1 MQSGNP
7 NFSTG
12 SSHFTTASCI
22 VFVGN
27 IPYEGLAETQLTE
40 IFKSVGRVVCF
51 RMVYDRETGRSKGY
65 GFAEYIDAE
74 TAASAVRNLDG
85 YDVMGRKLRVDY
97 SSQGYVGKEG
107 YPGRSDNASK
117 DTAAAAAAAI
127 AVAAAN
133 KDGGSTGNNM
143 YPMGDYADIRT
154 SYNPDTGYA
163 AHSSSHNGSDN
174 GRFTHDPNTNPTHTE
189 HAHRFGPN
197 LTHITLTSPTSESAP
212 SPSAALAAFIGSLPQ
227 GVDNHPNLSTTD
239 SISKT
244 LSQIPAPQLLLA
256 LGQMKDL
263 IATDPVKAAET
274 LRYCPQLAHA
284 LFQAMVL
291 MNLVKPEVV
300 SQVLEA
306 STPAYTTAASAA
318 AAAAANNQLQIPQQ
332 QQQQQFQQNLIQQQ
346 YLLQQQQ
353 QQQQHMRQTTPQ
365 QQQAFYNAHAHA
377 HSYPSPLPMNMNLSE
392 FPEFLAAQQHHQQ
405 QQQML
410 HMQAAAAGQQQQ
422 QMHVVQQIQAAAQ
435 AAQAAQAQ
443 AQGQDT
449 AAEEK
454 AALLQRV
461 KMLTQ
466 EEIARLPAEQA
477 KQVVMLR
484 QRLLAEAPAAAGAAG
499 GSSSSG
505 GGVWVWV
512 WVWV

>member
-1 MQSGNP
+1 
-7 NFSTG
+7 
-12 SSHFTTASCI
+12 I

-97 SSQGYVGKEG
+97 SSQGY
-107 YPGRSDNASK
+107 
-117 DTAAAAAAAI
+117 
-127 AVAAAN
+127 
-133 KDGGSTGNNM
+133 
-143 YPMGDYADIRT
+143 
-154 SYNPDTGYA
+154 
-163 AHSSSHNGSDN
+163 
-174 GRFTHDPNTNPTHTE
+174 

-197 LTHITLTSPTSESAP
+197 LTHITLASPASESAP

-306 STPAYTTAASAA
+306 TAIPPPAA
-318 AAAAANNQLQIPQQ
+318 AATA
-332 QQQQQFQQNLIQQQ
+332 
-346 YLLQQQQ
+346 
-353 QQQQHMRQTTPQ
+353 TT
-365 QQQAFYNAHAHA
+365 HAPD
-377 HSYPSPLPMNMNLSE
+377 HSP
-392 FPEFLAAQQHHQQ
+392 
-405 QQQML
+405 
-410 HMQAAAAGQQQQ
+410 AAAGILQRPRPRPQLPLPTP
-422 QMHVVQQIQAAAQ
+422 HEHEPLRIPR
-435 AAQAAQAQ
+435 
-443 AQGQDT
+443 
-449 AAEEK
+449 K

-484 QRLLAEAPAAAGAAG
+484 QRLLA
-499 GSSSSG
+499 
-505 GGVWVWV
+505 
-512 WVWV
+512 

>member
-1 MQSGNP
+1 MSGNP

-107 YPGRSDNASK
+107 YPGRDNAAK
-117 DTAAAAAAAI
+117 DTAAAAA
-127 AVAAAN
+127 N
-133 KDGGSTGNNM
+133 KDSGNSM
-143 YPMGDYADIRT
+143 YPMGFPKDLDYPDIRP
-154 SYNPDTGYA
+154 SYNTDTGYA
-163 AHSSSHNGSDN
+163 HGSSLSGSVGSSDN
-174 GRFTHDPNTNPTHTE
+174 GRFTLQPFDMG
-189 HAHRFGPN
+189 GPN
-197 LTHITLTSPTSESAP
+197 LTSISLASPTAENTP
-212 SPSAALAAFIGSLPQ
+212 TTPSAALAAFIGSLPQ
-227 GVDNHPNLSTTD
+227 GVDTHPNLSTAD

-256 LGQMKDL
+256 LGQMKEL
-263 IATDPVKAAET
+263 IAADPVKAAET
-274 LRYCPQLAHA
+274 LRYCPQLSLA

-300 SQVLEA
+300 SQILEA
-306 STPAYTTAASAA
+306 STPAYTTAAAVTA
-318 AAAAANNQLQIPQQ
+318 TTNQQ
-332 QQQQQFQQNLIQQQ
+332 QQQQQFQQNMLQQQ
-346 YLLQQQQ
+346 YLLQQQ

-365 QQQAFYNAHAHA
+365 QQAGFYNAHAHTHTHTHA
-377 HSYPSPLPMNMNLSE
+377 YPQAPLPMNLAE
-392 FPEFLAAQQHHQQ
+392 FPEFLAAQQ
-405 QQQML
+405 QM
-410 HMQAAAAGQQQQ
+410 Q
-422 QMHVVQQIQAAAQ
+422 VVQQIQAAAQ
-435 AAQAAQAQ
+435 AAQAAQVAQ
-443 AQGQDT
+443 AAQ
-449 AAEEK
+449 AEEKAEEK

-477 KQVVMLR
+477 TQVVLLR
-484 QRLLAEAPAAAGAAG
+484 QRLLAEAGAGAGAG
-499 GSSSSG
+499 GQQQQG
-505 GGVWVWV
+505 GF
-512 WVWV
+512 